1 MAITTGG
8 LYYINWRDLLD
19 TTQLAIDLDLDTHKG
34 ALFTDTLAPNFA
46 TDTAQY
52 AVSPYDANETSGGSW
67 PAGGVALLTTVLSV
81 ENSEDL
87 TFDAAN
93 VSVATTDITA
103 GMAYFLYADLLAAN
117 NGIVLVDFV
126 TAVTTVNGTFE
137 ITWTAPA
144 SGGVFNI
151 DLVG

>member
-8 LYYINWRDLLD
+8 LFYITFRDALD
-19 TTQLAIDLDLDTHKG
+19 TGQLAIDLELETHKL
-34 ALFTDTLAPNFA
+34 ALFTDTLAPTFA
-46 TDTAQY
+46 TDTKWN
-52 AVSPYDANETSGGSW
+52 VSPYDANETSGGSW
-67 PAGGVALLTTVLSV
+67 SAGGNAVLTTSTLSV

-87 TFDAAN
+87 TWDCDD
-93 VSVATTDITA
+93 VSVGTTDITA
-103 GMAYFLYADLLAAN
+103 AMCGVAYADALADELL
-117 NGIVLVDFV
+117 VLIDFV

-137 ITWTAPA
+137 ITWTAPG